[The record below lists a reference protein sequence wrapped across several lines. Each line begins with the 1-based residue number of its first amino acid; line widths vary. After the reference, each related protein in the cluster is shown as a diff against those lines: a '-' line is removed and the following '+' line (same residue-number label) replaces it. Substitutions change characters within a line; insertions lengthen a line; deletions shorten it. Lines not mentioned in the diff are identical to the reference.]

1 MTTSRP
7 RFASILTGYAL
18 HITVDVG
25 VENAL
30 RQGHPFDFREI
41 YSDPVGAQPHETVR
55 QLLRSRVLILSRLS
69 AEVEFIDDISDIRT
83 WRGLFAARS
92 DRWGTA
98 TSIDDVPPP
107 YS

>member
-18 HITVDVG
+18 HIIVDVG

-55 QLLRSRVLILSRLS
+55 QLFTKSCAHLCAASP
-69 AEVEFIDDISDIRT
+69 EVDFIDDISDIDIRQ
-83 WRGLFAARS
+83 WLSAARS
-92 DRWGTA
+92 DG
-98 TSIDDVPPP
+98 
-107 YS
+107 